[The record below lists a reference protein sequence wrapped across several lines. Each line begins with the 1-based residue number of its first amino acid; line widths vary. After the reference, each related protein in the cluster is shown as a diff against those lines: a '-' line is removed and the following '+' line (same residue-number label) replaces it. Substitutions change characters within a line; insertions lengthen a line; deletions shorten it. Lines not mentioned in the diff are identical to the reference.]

1 MDPARFE
8 AVTWRNRALLLF
20 DRVAMPV
27 AVCDVYG
34 AVLLANPAMAAEC
47 GTTPGRLRGRDV
59 LELFRPREATQV
71 ERIAEAL
78 RLRHRS
84 RYQVSVRWRA
94 PDGAE
99 RYGELTA
106 DPVSDTVEDTPA
118 LLVMLR
124 TDTRREPLAGHDGR
138 REPPAGTDGRRKPLP
153 RTDGRSEPLV
163 RTDGRREPFSGT
175 AGRRLPSASSPAA
188 EGARVSPTEAR
199 VLALLAG
206 GATTARA
213 ARETGLTVDGVTYH
227 LRRLSSRWH
236 AATRT
241 ELVARAYALG
251 VLRPGVWPPEAA
263 GAR

>member
-1 MDPARFE
+1 MDLARLE
-8 AVTWRNRALLLF
+8 AVVWRNRALLLF

-59 LELFRPREATQV
+59 LDLFSPREATQV

-94 PDGAE
+94 PGGAE

-124 TDTRREPLAGHDGR
+124 VEGERERPGADA
-138 REPPAGTDGRRKPLP
+138 PAGQ
-153 RTDGRSEPLV
+153 
-163 RTDGRREPFSGT
+163 
-175 AGRRLPSASSPAA
+175 
-188 EGARVSPTEAR
+188 ARVTPVEAR
-199 VLALLAG
+199 ILALLAG

-213 ARETGLTVDGVTYH
+213 ARETGLSADGVTYH
-227 LRRLSSRWH
+227 LRRLSSRWN
-236 AATRT
+236 AANRT
-241 ELVARAYALG
+241 ELVARAYAVG

-263 GAR
+263 VPE

>member
-1 MDPARFE
+1 VDPERRE
-8 AVTWRNRALLLF
+8 AVVWRNRALTLF
-20 DRVAMPV
+20 DRVSIPV

-59 LELFRPREATQV
+59 LELFRPQEATQV
-71 ERIAEAL
+71 ERIAQAL

-94 PDGAE
+94 PGGAE

-106 DPVSDTVEDTPA
+106 DPVSDTIEDTPT

-124 TDTRREPLAGHDGR
+124 VLGEREVAQGTR
-138 REPPAGTDGRRKPLP
+138 
-153 RTDGRSEPLV
+153 
-163 RTDGRREPFSGT
+163 
-175 AGRRLPSASSPAA
+175 
-188 EGARVSPTEAR
+188 EAR
-199 VLALLAG
+199 VTPVEARILALLAG

-213 ARETGLTVDGVTYH
+213 ARETGLTTDGVTYH
-227 LRRLSSRWH
+227 LRRLSARWG
-236 AATRT
+236 AANRT

-251 VLRPGVWPPEAA
+251 VLAAGVWPPASA
-263 GAR
+263 

>member
-1 MDPARFE
+1 MDVARHE

-47 GTTPGRLRGRDV
+47 GRTPGQLRGRDV
-59 LELFRPREATQV
+59 LDLFSPREATQV

-94 PDGAE
+94 PCGAE
-99 RYGELTA
+99 RTGELTA
-106 DPVSDTVEDTPA
+106 DPVSDTAEDTPA

-124 TDTRREPLAGHDGR
+124 VDPERAP
-138 REPPAGTDGRRKPLP
+138 
-153 RTDGRSEPLV
+153 
-163 RTDGRREPFSGT
+163 
-175 AGRRLPSASSPAA
+175 SPAA
-188 EGARVSPTEAR
+188 PAEQARVTPTEAR
-199 VLALLAG
+199 ILALLAA

-213 ARETGLTVDGVTYH
+213 SRETGLSTDGVTYH
-227 LRRLSSRWH
+227 LRRLSSRWG
-236 AATRT
+236 ASNRT

-251 VLRPGVWPPEAA
+251 VLTPGVWPPELSVAEA
-263 GAR
+263 

>member
-1 MDPARFE
+1 MDWTRPE
-8 AVTWRNRALLLF
+8 AVVWRNRALMVF
-20 DRVAMPV
+20 DRVAVPV

-34 AVLLANPAMAAEC
+34 MVQLANPAMAAEC

-59 LELFRPREATQV
+59 LELFRPQETTQV

-94 PDGAE
+94 EDGAE

-124 TDTRREPLAGHDGR
+124 VLGEREPSV
-138 REPPAGTDGRRKPLP
+138 E
-153 RTDGRSEPLV
+153 
-163 RTDGRREPFSGT
+163 
-175 AGRRLPSASSPAA
+175 SP
-188 EGARVSPTEAR
+188 ERVTPVEAR
-199 VLALLAG
+199 ILALLAG

-213 ARETGLTVDGVTYH
+213 ARETGLTTDGVTYH
-227 LRRLSSRWH
+227 LRRLSARWG
-236 AATRT
+236 AANRT
-241 ELVARAYALG
+241 ELVARAYATG
-251 VLRPGVWPPEAA
+251 VLAAGVWPPVPA
-263 GAR
+263 GGGSDAG

>member
-1 MDPARFE
+1 MDLARQE

-47 GTTPGRLRGRDV
+47 GRTPGQLRGRDV
-59 LELFRPREATQV
+59 LDLFSPREATQV

-78 RLRHRS
+78 RLRRRS

-94 PDGAE
+94 PNGAD
-99 RYGELTA
+99 RFGELTA
-106 DPVSDTVEDTPA
+106 DPVSDAAEDTPA

-124 TDTRREPLAGHDGR
+124 VE
-138 REPPAGTDGRRKPLP
+138 
-153 RTDGRSEPLV
+153 SERVP
-163 RTDGRREPFSGT
+163 
-175 AGRRLPSASSPAA
+175 SPAPA
-188 EGARVSPTEAR
+188 VDQARVTPMETR
-199 VLALLAG
+199 VLALLAA

-213 ARETGLTVDGVTYH
+213 ARETGLSADGVTYH
-227 LRRLSSRWH
+227 LRRLSSRWG
-236 AATRT
+236 ASNRT

-251 VLRPGVWPPEAA
+251 VLAPGAWPPRAA
-263 GAR
+263 VG